1 MPESFWDRLRRRKLV
16 QWAVAYVAGAW
27 ALLQVVDLVGDHF
40 AWPAA
45 VLRGSIVVL
54 AVGLLAVVVLA
65 WYHGERG
72 TQRVSSIELAMLA
85 GIMMIAGTGLA
96 LFAPARGPASD
107 GTATFAA
114 GAPPPGSIAVL
125 PFTNAGSDA
134 ESESFVVGVHDDILT
149 QLTKISGLHVTSRT
163 SVLEYRNAPKNVQQ
177 IAAELGVAHV
187 LEGGVQR
194 AGSRVRINVQLIDAA
209 TDRHL
214 WAETYDR
221 ELSAENVFA
230 IQSDIAT
237 TIAAALRAEL
247 SPEESAALAAVPT
260 TSLDALDHYHR
271 GQQLFWSRESNET
284 DREAIRM
291 FERAV
296 ELDPEFG
303 RAWNG
308 LVLAR
313 SWQIRN
319 GFTADTMPAR
329 DALGQAVRLA
339 SDPADSALSQGW
351 YHYYARGDFE
361 RALDHLLNAERLR
374 PGDFEIVQ
382 AVGFV
387 LRRLGRFEE
396 AISRF
401 ERAATLDPRNQS
413 AFRDLAFTHAILRR
427 SAEALRVLDRGL
439 VLHPGHGELML
450 DRFQIL
456 LYGMG
461 DTAAASAFAPKVP
474 AQSYGAAPGSA
485 DAQIALIRRD
495 YADALAALARPGPDP
510 GPGGLFI
517 ASRLQVLYVH
527 RLVGGTAARAAAM
540 ESLEQARSELARVGD
555 VPDPF
560 GVRRSHQ
567 NLRAALA
574 LSILGRH
581 REAIAEAEQ
590 AVRLHNPDIDAV
602 EGTETVMWTVPVHIA
617 AGDHDRAIEVL
628 QTLMSIPSL
637 MSIHRLR
644 LDPTYDPLRADP
656 RFQALLR

>member
-45 VLRGSIVVL
+45 VLRGAIVVI
-54 AVGLLAVVVLA
+54 AVGFLAVVVLA

-72 TQRVSSIELAMLA
+72 AQRVTSIELAMLA
-85 GIMMIAGTGLA
+85 GIMVIAGTGLA
-96 LFAPARGPASD
+96 FFGPTRAPGGEVAR
-107 GTATFAA
+107 AA
-114 GAPPPGSIAVL
+114 GDAPPGSIAVL
-125 PFTNAGSDA
+125 PFTNAGSDPDA
-134 ESESFVVGVHDDILT
+134 ESFVVGVHDDILT
-149 QLTKISGLHVTSRT
+149 QLTKVSGLHVTSRT

-194 AGSRVRINVQLIDAA
+194 AGDRVRINVQLIDAA

-214 WAETYDR
+214 WADTYDR
-221 ELSAENVFA
+221 ELTAENVFA
-230 IQSDIAT
+230 IQSDIAGR
-237 TIAAALRAEL
+237 IAEALRTEL
-247 SPEESAALAAVPT
+247 SSDESAALAAVPT

-271 GQQLFWSRESNET
+271 GDQLFWSRESNET

-303 RAWNG
+303 RAWNN

-329 DALGQAVRLA
+329 DALSHAVRLA

-351 YHYYARGDFE
+351 YHYYARGDFQ
-361 RALDHLLNAERLR
+361 RALAHLLNAERLR
-374 PGDFEIVQ
+374 PGDFEIIQ
-382 AVGFV
+382 ATGFV

-396 AISRF
+396 AIPRF
-401 ERAATLDPRNQS
+401 ERASALDPRNQ
-413 AFRDLAFTHAILRR
+413 APLRDLAFTHSILRR
-427 SAEALRVLDRGL
+427 STEALRVLDRGL

-450 DRFQIL
+450 DRFQVL

-461 DTAAASAFAPKVP
+461 DTAAAVAFAPTVP
-474 AQSYGAAPGSA
+474 ERSYGAAPGSA

-495 YADALAALARPGPDP
+495 YARALEALGRPGPDP
-510 GPGGLFI
+510 GSSLLFI
-517 ASRLQVLYVH
+517 ASPLQVLYIH
-527 RLVGGTAARAAAM
+527 RLAAGTAAHAVATAALD
-540 ESLEQARSELARVGD
+540 EARTALAGAGD

-560 GVRRSHQ
+560 GVRRSYH

-581 REAIAEAEQ
+581 REAVSEAEQ
-590 AVRLHNPDIDAV
+590 AVRLYNPDSDAV
-602 EGTETVMWTVPVHIA
+602 EGPENLMWTVPVHIA
-617 AGDHDRAIEVL
+617 AGEHARAIDILE
-628 QTLMSIPSL
+628 QLMGIPSL
-637 MSIHRLR
+637 MTVHRLR
-644 LDPTYDPLRADP
+644 LDPTYDSLRDEP
-656 RFQALLR
+656 RFQALLRP